1 MLSFAAQFSSR
12 PALLLLLLCGQPFFV
27 PLPYAFNP
35 SVFRISR
42 QFSMPMNTGR
52 FPGVVWD
59 LWAEGLP
66 RQTLSQPI
74 RHVLTFMIVPR
85 SNPTP
90 VGVDSIIENISL

>member
-12 PALLLLLLCGQPFFV
+12 PALLLL
-27 PLPYAFNP
+27 
-35 SVFRISR
+35 
-42 QFSMPMNTGR
+42 MPMNTGR

-59 LWAEGLP
+59 LWAEVLP
-66 RQTLSQPI
+66 RQTLSQPR

>member
-1 MLSFAAQFSSR
+1 
-12 PALLLLLLCGQPFFV
+12 
-27 PLPYAFNP
+27 
-35 SVFRISR
+35 
-42 QFSMPMNTGR
+42 MNTGR